1 MFSPIAFCGSHNR
14 VECGRAPVYTHL
26 MDIPVISRI
35 GTAIRTQRVAREYGI
50 EALSRVLAEYLPQE
64 QIGEVHRA
72 YDFGARMHAG
82 QNRDSGEPYI
92 YHPLAVAR
100 ILAEMRLDATTLC
113 AAILHDVI
121 EDTPVDKKEI
131 AKLFGRDVAELVDG
145 VSKFHRVEGMTRA
158 EAQAE
163 SVRKLLLAM
172 AQDLRVILVK
182 LADRL
187 HNMRTLE
194 GLDSAKRRRVAQETL
209 EIYAPIAQRLGINT
223 LRTELEDL
231 SFHNLHPKRYEVF
244 QKAVNDRL
252 GDTKSLIKEIEHKLE
267 RGLREEGIGA
277 AVIGRQKNL
286 YGVYEKM
293 QRKRVRF
300 LDVMDLLGFRIVVAK
315 LDDCYRSL
323 GIIHHVFRPIS
334 ELFNDYIA
342 NPKVNGYQSLHTTC
356 VGPQGRKI
364 EVQIRTRDMHH
375 IAESGVAA
383 HWQYKLGGHKGDSQ
397 SAPQVRAREWLGN
410 LFEMQGGAGALDF
423 IDNVKVDLFP
433 DEVYVFTPKGHI
445 RRLPRGATAVDFAYS
460 VHSELG
466 DHCVAAR
473 IDQQLEPLNT
483 PLRNGQ
489 TIEIITAR
497 HARPNAAWLNY
508 VKTAKARSHI
518 RNFLKNQREDEA
530 IRLGRRLLEI
540 ALRELKV
547 PLSVLKEEAAE
558 SVLKVFGL
566 HDLEELFI
574 SIGTGSRLAPL
585 VARHFLPDNGLS
597 AAVGDSL
604 PLAVEGTEGLV
615 IDYAKCCHPI
625 PGDDIC
631 GYVSIGRGIVVHRLE
646 CRHVQTRKGGPQERI
661 PLIWSEKVQGDFL
674 AEVRLKAENRRGL
687 LANVAGEISSANAS
701 IENVQM
707 PDRNG
712 SEALEMRFVITVRD
726 RVHLARVLRRLRR
739 LEAVQRVTRV

>member
-1 MFSPIAFCGSHNR
+1 MEF
-14 VECGRAPVYTHL
+14 
-26 MDIPVISRI
+26 PVIQRI

-50 EALSRVLAEYLPQE
+50 EALCRILTEYLPE
-64 QIGEVHRA
+64 DQIAEVRRA
-72 YDFGARMHAG
+72 HEFGARMHSG
-82 QNRDSGEPYI
+82 QARESGEPYI

-100 ILAEMRLDATTLC
+100 ILAEMRLDATTIC

-121 EDTPVDKKEI
+121 EDTPVDKTEI
-131 AKLFGRDVAELVDG
+131 AKHFGRDVAELVDG
-145 VSKFHRVEGMTRA
+145 VSKFHKVEGMTRA
-158 EAQAE
+158 EQQAE

-194 GLDSAKRRRVAQETL
+194 GTEPAKRRRVARETL

-231 SFHNLHPKRYEVF
+231 SFLNLHPKRYEVF
-244 QKAVNDRL
+244 QRAINERL
-252 GDTKSLIKEIEHKLE
+252 GDTKSLIKEIEHRLE
-267 RGLREEGIGA
+267 KALREEGIGA
-277 AVIGRQKNL
+277 SVVGRQKNL
-286 YGVYEKM
+286 YGIYEKM
-293 QRKRVRF
+293 QRKRLRF
-300 LDVMDLLGFRIVVAK
+300 LDVMDLLGFRILVAK
-315 LDDCYRSL
+315 VDDCYRAL
-323 GIIHHVFRPIS
+323 GVVHHVYRPVS
-334 ELFNDYIA
+334 ELFNDFIA

-375 IAESGVAA
+375 IAESGIAA
-383 HWQYKLGGHKGDSQ
+383 HWQYKLGGRSDAAP
-397 SAPQVRAREWLGN
+397 APQVRAREWLGT
-410 LFEMQGGAGALDF
+410 LFEMQGAGALDF
-423 IDNVKVDLFP
+423 IENVKVDLFP
-433 DEVYVFTPKGHI
+433 DEVYVFTPKGQI

-483 PLRNGQ
+483 PLQNGQ
-489 TIEIITAR
+489 TVEIITAR

-518 RNFLKNQREDEA
+518 RIFLKNQREDEA
-530 IRLGRRLLEI
+530 VRLGRRLLEI
-540 ALRELKV
+540 ALRELSV
-547 PLSVLKEEAAE
+547 PLSVLKDGPTEE
-558 SVLKVFGL
+558 VLKVFGL
-566 HDLEELFI
+566 HDMEDLYI

-585 VARHFLPDNGLS
+585 VARHFLPDP
-597 AAVGDSL
+597 AQATVVGESV

-615 IDYAKCCHPI
+615 LDYAKCCHPI

-631 GYVSIGRGIVVHRLE
+631 GYVSVGRGIVIHRLD
-646 CRHVQTRKGGPQERI
+646 CKHVHTRRGGPQERV
-661 PLIWSEKVQGDFL
+661 PLVWAPNVQGDFL
-674 AEVRLKAENRRGL
+674 CELRLKAENRRGL
-687 LANVAGEISSANAS
+687 LANVAGEISGAGSS

-707 PDRNG
+707 PDRDG
-712 SEALEMRFVITVRD
+712 SDALEMRFVITVRD

-739 LEAVQRVTRV
+739 LDAVQRVIRV

>member
-1 MFSPIAFCGSHNR
+1 MEF
-14 VECGRAPVYTHL
+14 
-26 MDIPVISRI
+26 PVIHRI

-50 EALSRVLAEYLPQE
+50 EALCKVLQDYLPDD
-64 QIGEVHRA
+64 QIAEVRRA
-72 YDFGARMHAG
+72 YEFGSRMHSG
-82 QNRDSGEPYI
+82 QNRDTGEPYI

-121 EDTPVDKKEI
+121 EDTPVGKDEI
-131 AKLFGRDVAELVDG
+131 ARLFGRDVAELVDG
-145 VSKFHRVEGMTRA
+145 VSKFQKVEGMTRA
-158 EAQAE
+158 EQQAE

-172 AQDLRVILVK
+172 SHDLRVILVK

-187 HNMRTLE
+187 HNVRTLE
-194 GLDSAKRRRVAQETL
+194 GTEPAKRRRVARETL

-223 LRTELEDL
+223 LRMELEDL
-231 SFHNLHPKRYEVF
+231 SFLNLHPKRYEVF
-244 QKAVNDRL
+244 ERAVNERL
-252 GDTKSLIKEIEHKLE
+252 GDTKSVIREIEIKLNKALKDE
-267 RGLREEGIGA
+267 GLEA
-277 AVIGRQKNL
+277 SVVGRQKNL
-286 YGVYEKM
+286 YGIYEKM
-293 QRKRVRF
+293 QRKRLRF
-300 LDVMDLLGFRIVVAK
+300 LDVMDLLGFRILVNKV
-315 LDDCYRSL
+315 DDCYRAL
-323 GIIHHVFRPIS
+323 GVVHHAYRPIS
-334 ELFNDYIA
+334 ELFNDFIA

-375 IAESGVAA
+375 IAESGIAA
-383 HWQYKLGGHKGDSQ
+383 HWQYKLGGRSDPS

-410 LFEMQGGAGALDF
+410 LFEMQGSALDF
-423 IDNVKVDLFP
+423 IENVKVDLFP
-433 DEVYVFTPKGHI
+433 DEVYVFTPKGQI

-483 PLRNGQ
+483 PLQNGQ

-540 ALRELKV
+540 ALRELHV
-547 PLSVLKEEAAE
+547 PLSKLKDGPIEAVLKAFNLQDME
-558 SVLKVFGL
+558 
-566 HDLEELFI
+566 DLYI

-585 VARHFLPDNGLS
+585 VARHFLPDPGQ
-597 AAVGDSL
+597 AVVPGESV

-631 GYVSIGRGIVVHRLE
+631 GYVSVGRGIVIHRIE
-646 CRHVQTRKGGPQERI
+646 CKHVQTRKGGPQERV
-661 PLIWSEKVQGDFL
+661 PLVWSEKVQGDFL
-674 AEVRLKAENRRGL
+674 AELRLKAENRRGL
-687 LANVAGEISSANAS
+687 LANVASEITSAGSS
-701 IENVQM
+701 IEHVQM
-707 PDRNG
+707 PERDG
-712 SEALEMRFVITVRD
+712 SDALEMRFLITVRE

-739 LEAVQRVTRV
+739 LEAVQRVIRV

>member
-1 MFSPIAFCGSHNR
+1 MEF
-14 VECGRAPVYTHL
+14 
-26 MDIPVISRI
+26 PVIQRI

-50 EALSRVLAEYLPQE
+50 DALTRILDEYLPAP
-64 QIGEVHRA
+64 QISEVRRA
-72 YDFGARMHAG
+72 YEFGARMHAG
-82 QNRDSGEPYI
+82 QNRQSGEPYI

-121 EDTPVDKKEI
+121 EDTPVGKDEI
-131 AKLFGRDVAELVDG
+131 ARLFGRDVAELVDG
-145 VSKFHRVEGMTRA
+145 VSKFQKVEGMSRA
-158 EAQAE
+158 ERQAE

-187 HNMRTLE
+187 HNVRTLE
-194 GLDSAKRRRVAQETL
+194 GVEPAKRRRVARETL
-209 EIYAPIAQRLGINT
+209 EIYAPIAQRLGINM
-223 LRTELEDL
+223 LRVELEDL
-231 SFHNLHPKRYEVF
+231 SFEHLYPNRAEVF
-244 QKAVNDRL
+244 RKAVEERL
-252 GDTKSLIKEIEHKLE
+252 GDTRGLIKEIETKLE
-267 RGLREEGIGA
+267 RTLKEEGIGA
-277 AVIGRQKNL
+277 TVVGRQKNL
-286 YGVYEKM
+286 YGIYEKM
-293 QRKRVRF
+293 QRKRLRF
-300 LDVMDLLGFRIVVAK
+300 LDVMDLLGFRVLVSK
-315 LDDCYRSL
+315 VDDCYRAL
-323 GIIHHVFRPIS
+323 GIVHHAYRPIS
-334 ELFNDYIA
+334 ELFNDFIA

-356 VGPQGRKI
+356 IGPQGRKI
-364 EVQIRTRDMHH
+364 EIQIRTRDMHH
-375 IAESGVAA
+375 IAEHGIAA
-383 HWQYKLGGHKGDSQ
+383 HWQYKLEGKGQKISVGKNDAQ

-410 LFEMQGGAGALDF
+410 LFEMQSGAAPLDF
-423 IDNVKVDLFP
+423 IENVKVDLFP

-445 RRLPRGATAVDFAYS
+445 RQLPRGATAVDFAYS

-483 PLRNGQ
+483 VLKNGQ

-508 VKTAKARSHI
+508 VKTVKARTHI

-530 IRLGRRLLEI
+530 IRLGRRMLEI
-540 ALRELKV
+540 ALRELNV
-547 PLSVLKEEAAE
+547 PLTVLKEDATDA
-558 SVLKVFGL
+558 VVKVFGL
-566 HDLEELFI
+566 QDIEELYI
-574 SIGTGSRLAPL
+574 SIGSGSRLAPL
-585 VARHFLPDNGLS
+585 VARHFLPDPNQSTTPGES
-597 AAVGDSL
+597 V

-631 GYVSIGRGIVVHRLE
+631 GYVSIGRGIVVHRLD
-646 CRHVQTRKGGPQERI
+646 CKHVSARKGAAQERV
-661 PLIWSEKVQGDFL
+661 PLIWAPSVQGDFL
-674 AEVRLKAENRRGL
+674 AELKLKSDNRRGL
-687 LANVAGEISSANAS
+687 LANVAGEIAGAGAS

-707 PDRNG
+707 PERDG

-739 LEAVQRVTRV
+739 LEPVQRVVRV

>member
-1 MFSPIAFCGSHNR
+1 MEF
-14 VECGRAPVYTHL
+14 
-26 MDIPVISRI
+26 PVIQRI

-50 EALSRVLAEYLPQE
+50 EALCKVLQEYLPE
-64 QIGEVHRA
+64 DQIAEVRRA
-72 YDFGARMHAG
+72 YEFGARMHSG
-82 QNRDSGEPYI
+82 QARDSGEPYI

-100 ILAEMRLDATTLC
+100 ILAEMRLDATTIC

-121 EDTPVDKKEI
+121 EDTAVDKGEI
-131 AKLFGRDVAELVDG
+131 VRQFGKDVAELVDG
-145 VSKFHRVEGMTRA
+145 VSKFHKVEGMTRA
-158 EAQAE
+158 EQQAE

-194 GLDSAKRRRVAQETL
+194 GVESAKRRRVARETL

-231 SFHNLHPKRYEVF
+231 AFLNLHPKRYNVF
-244 QKAVNDRL
+244 QRAVNDRL
-252 GDTKSLIKEIEHKLE
+252 GDTKSLIKEFEHKLE
-267 RGLREEGIGA
+267 RALREEGIGA
-277 AVIGRQKNL
+277 SVVGRQKNL
-286 YGVYEKM
+286 YAVYEKM

-300 LDVMDLLGFRIVVAK
+300 LDVLDLLGFRILVTKV
-315 LDDCYRSL
+315 DDCYRAL
-323 GIIHHVFRPIS
+323 GVVHHVYRPIS
-334 ELFNDYIA
+334 ELFNDFIA

-375 IAESGVAA
+375 ISESGIAA
-383 HWQYKLGGHKGDSQ
+383 HWQYKLGGKNDPG

-410 LFEMQGGAGALDF
+410 LFEMQGGGGALDF
-423 IDNVKVDLFP
+423 IENVKVDLFP
-433 DEVYVFTPKGHI
+433 DEVYVFTPKGQI

-466 DHCVAAR
+466 DHCVASR

-483 PLRNGQ
+483 PLQNGQ
-489 TIEIITAR
+489 TVEIITAR

-540 ALRELKV
+540 ALRELHV
-547 PLSVLKEEAAE
+547 PLSSLKEGSTEAVLKAFNLQDME
-558 SVLKVFGL
+558 
-566 HDLEELFI
+566 DLYI
-574 SIGTGSRLAPL
+574 SIGTGARLAPL
-585 VARHFLPDNGLS
+585 VARHFLPDPKQATVPGES
-597 AAVGDSL
+597 V
-604 PLAVEGTEGLV
+604 PLQIEGTEGLV

-631 GYVSIGRGIVVHRLE
+631 GYVSVGRGIVIHRLE
-646 CRHVQTRKGGPQERI
+646 CRHVQTRKGGPQERV

-674 AEVRLKAENRRGL
+674 AELKLKAENRRGL
-687 LANVAGEISSANAS
+687 LAMVAGEISSANAS

-707 PDRNG
+707 PERDG
-712 SEALEMRFVITVRD
+712 SEALEMRFVVTVKD

-739 LEAVQRVTRV
+739 LPPVQRVIRV

>member
-1 MFSPIAFCGSHNR
+1 
-14 VECGRAPVYTHL
+14 

-231 SFHNLHPKRYEVF
+231 SFHNLHPRRYEVF
-244 QKAVNDRL
+244 QKAVNERL

-323 GIIHHVFRPIS
+323 GIIHHIFRPIS

-383 HWQYKLGGHKGDSQ
+383 HWQYKLGGKGDSQ

-547 PLSVLKEEAAE
+547 PLSVLKEETAE

-597 AAVGDSL
+597 ATVGDSL

-646 CRHVQTRKGGPQERI
+646 CRHVQTRRGGPQERI